1 MFYLKFAAM
10 GPLGLGLITGGIG
23 VGLSAV
29 DIIRGNKMRK
39 EAEQNL
45 KNLKRPMMQVP
56 EAQMQQ
62 LALARMMSN
71 QGMPG
76 YQMALG
82 NLGMQ
87 NSRAFGQASRAATS
101 SQDLLSVATQLGE
114 SSQDQMSQ
122 LAMSNAEYQRSG
134 MENYQQQLGLLAQT
148 QQEMFNVNQMQPYQ
162 LKYQTYSNNLQQG
175 RDMINS
181 GIQGIG
187 SSIGSVMP
195 FISSG
200 TGDQGWTNFKNRG
213 FGNGTVQ

>member
-1 MFYLKFAAM
+1 M

-23 VGLSAV
+23 VGVSAV

-45 KNLKRPMMQVP
+45 KNLNRPMMQVP
-56 EAQMQQ
+56 KAQTQQVAMAQM
-62 LALARMMSN
+62 MMN

-76 YQMALG
+76 YQMALNNMG
-82 NLGMQ
+82 LQ

-122 LAMSNAEYQRSG
+122 LAMTNAQYQRSG
-134 MENYQQQLGLLAQT
+134 MENYQQQLGGLAQT

-162 LKYQTYSNNLQQG
+162 LKYQTYTNNLQQG
-175 RDMINS
+175 REMINA
-181 GIQGIG
+181 GMQGIG
-187 SSIGSVMP
+187 SSVGAAMP

-200 TGDQGWTNFKNRG
+200 TGDQGWANFKNRG
-213 FGNGTVQ
+213 FGNQE